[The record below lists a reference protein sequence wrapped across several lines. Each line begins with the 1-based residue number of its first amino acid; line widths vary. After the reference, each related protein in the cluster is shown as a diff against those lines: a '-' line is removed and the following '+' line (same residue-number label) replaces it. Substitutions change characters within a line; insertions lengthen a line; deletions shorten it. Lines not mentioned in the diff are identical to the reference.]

1 MAPRSF
7 VQFSLATRLSP
18 RYSTHPQRWIR
29 RSSSLG
35 IKSPRTFGYVVA
47 CVLDFK
53 RSSLEPRVHRS
64 TCVVDQA
71 KSVRARD
78 QLDVRNGSSAAF
90 HQPSDSIPKHKNVS
104 EF

>member
-1 MAPRSF
+1 MATRSF
-7 VQFSLATRLSP
+7 VHFSLATRLPP
-18 RYSTHPQRWIR
+18 RYSTHPQRRLR

-47 CVLDFK
+47 WVLDFK
-53 RSSLEPRVHRS
+53 RRSLEPRVHRS
-64 TCVVDQA
+64 TCIVGQA
-71 KSVRARD
+71 KSVRSWD

-90 HQPSDSIPKHKNVS
+90 HQSSDSIPKHKNVS